1 MSSNL
6 GFAILGHFKFKR
18 FHSWW
23 YDLSSTCNQR
33 RASIW
38 ILFTKCSF
46 KWYLVLPPMPSF
58 LIHLSKADIYISCLE
73 CCLRENVR
81 DDLQYNWYPM
91 PFFHIWSIWHEI
103 FGQENSKRSISSIH
117 LGVFLDL
124 VQLET
129 AKLQNYFFL
138 RFYCSSIPRKS
149 VSSKSNFSAI
159 SSSQSVS

>member
-6 GFAILGHFKFKR
+6 GFAILGRFKFKR

-33 RASIW
+33 LLSEFYLQNALSSDVWFCLHAI
-38 ILFTKCSF
+38 FPDSPF
-46 KWYLVLPPMPSF
+46 KGGY
-58 LIHLSKADIYISCLE
+58 IYIFSLE

-81 DDLQYNWYPM
+81 EDLQYKWYPM

-124 VQLET
+124 AQLET

-159 SSSQSVS
+159 SPSQSVS